1 MTFPSDRIVDSL
13 INLLID
19 SDCWVPNKWFY
30 LPLEK
35 RMDIRRRAAEASL
48 KHLVDYHENIGLYL
62 KRFLQLLH
70 ARNSHPGSDF
80 ACIDPFCSSL
90 SGTIQE
96 IAAYI
101 KMGEEKKESKL

>member
-1 MTFPSDRIVDSL
+1 MLWRHDPLVQLGNEVDKSL
-13 INLLID
+13 PEYFGKVI
-19 SDCWVPNKWFY
+19 
-30 LPLEK
+30 
-35 RMDIRRRAAEASL
+35 
-48 KHLVDYHENIGLYL
+48 LVDFNTTAENIGLYL